1 MHFIIIAGILL
12 ADAFKK
18 CASNLFERSCKRLSK
33 HSNEQASFASTTVI
47 ENTAPAFVSDLMNF
61 QLGHFN
67 PSDKPPFI
75 TSNVS
80 STESVNALADIS
92 SLDFSGVTNFNR
104 NNTHNNAH
112 KDPFKKFISIT
123 YEGLEESTN
132 S

>member
-1 MHFIIIAGILL
+1 
-12 ADAFKK
+12 
-18 CASNLFERSCKRLSK
+18 
-33 HSNEQASFASTTVI
+33 
-47 ENTAPAFVSDLMNF
+47 MNF

-67 PSDKPPFI
+67 SSDKPPFI

-123 YEGLEESTN
+123 LLINDFVKDYDTLLCDDITVEITR
-132 S
+132 